1 MKLGNKKILL
11 MKKKIKMK
19 TKIKSQKLQT
29 SILKHKLNL
38 RSEVSSGQ
46 NDLGVTVR
54 EDNGVSLS

>member
-29 SILKHKLNL
+29 SILRHKPNL

-46 NDLGVTVR
+46 SDLGVIVR